1 MTPPARACFG
11 AATLLVT
18 TLAVAVTSCS
28 GPSPGS
34 GVGGNTLTD
43 NPTTNPQSVTSMAGI
58 EASYA
63 DIKNT
68 TIPAASF

>member
-1 MTPPARACFG
+1 MTPPARACFD
-11 AATLLVT
+11 AATFLVT

-28 GPSPGS
+28 GPSTGPD
-34 GVGGNTLTD
+34 T
-43 NPTTNPQSVTSMAGI
+43 PTTNPQSVTSMAGI